1 MDPSIYDTSSP
12 WSNLWLISSA
22 IFAIVW
28 ALAITAAL
36 AVAVTVPYL
45 LIRAVAGRSRPRTP
59 RRTNRALLLAAAAV
73 IILMAGTVTGL
84 AYGVGAAKDR
94 DLLGRPGPS
103 SVAEGTPQSRA
114 PMPPPSLQP
123 D

>member
-36 AVAVTVPYL
+36 TVAVTVPYL
-45 LIRAVAGRSRPRTP
+45 LIRTVAGRSRPRTP
-59 RRTNRALLLAAAAV
+59 KENQP
-73 IILMAGTVTGL
+73 
-84 AYGVGAAKDR
+84 
-94 DLLGRPGPS
+94 GRSSWPPQPS
-103 SVAEGTPQSRA
+103 SS
-114 PMPPPSLQP
+114 
-123 D
+123 